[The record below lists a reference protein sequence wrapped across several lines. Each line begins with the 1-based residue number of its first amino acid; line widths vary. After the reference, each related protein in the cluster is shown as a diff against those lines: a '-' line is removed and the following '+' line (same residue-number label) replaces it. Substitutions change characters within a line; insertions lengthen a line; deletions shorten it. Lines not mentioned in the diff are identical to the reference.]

1 MRACSLVVSICLLAG
16 CRPDIAIDQPAPGAM
31 FGHGDPVEVRVTS
44 SASAVEIDGVEA
56 QESGGAFEATVDA
69 ADGLGFVVAEHPGSG
84 AVTVRSW
91 HQGSLAEPAGW
102 SADAIRVR
110 VGGEALCGGEHS
122 VTGLVDGLLTG
133 AELVEYVEDNPM
145 TLAVVGTLTVES
157 AVAPEIQVTLTID
170 EGVVLLNAQLSD
182 VVAQYSADALLWHSD
197 GDATFETITVS
208 GPVDVDSG
216 GATIGDPTVVASDP
230 VVNDSGNLPTD
241 VYDALVNLLSGAI
254 SDAIADATTNAAES
268 VVSELLAQVAPAVGI
283 EFAEPLVQASQLTEV
298 AVGDGGLELIYAASV
313 AAAQPRVASGE
324 QGVLVRSM
332 TAAGAGLGDAVACAG
347 SPLLNP
353 LVFAVWD
360 AGNLDGIAY
369 TKEEL
374 EERGL
379 AELEFPYSLLTT
391 ATLRLDLPPLLE
403 WVDGEPWLHAG
414 GIEATMEVGDI
425 GTAVARTAALVPVK
439 VVADGETSIRMLPD
453 PTRDVQLLGIGFD
466 QLTDLAKTDSV
477 SQVMLTAVPVVL
489 EDVFGSLPT
498 AAVPSFPIQAL
509 DGGEGPTVQVG
520 IEEIVT
526 VEDGWCL
533 RLELLV
539 L

>member
-1 MRACSLVVSICLLAG
+1 MRAHSFATLLCVLAG
-16 CRPDIAIDQPAPGAM
+16 CRPDISIDQPAAGAM
-31 FGHGDPVEVRVTS
+31 IDGGDPVEIRVSS
-44 SASAVEIDGVEA
+44 SARSIEIDGVEA
-56 QESGGAFEATVDA
+56 DKVDGIFHATADA
-69 ADGLGFVVAEHPGSG
+69 VDGLGFVVAEHPGSG
-84 AVTVRSW
+84 AIAVRSW
-91 HQGSLAEPAGW
+91 HQGSLAEPDAW
-102 SADAIRVR
+102 SGDAIRVR
-110 VGGEALCGGEHS
+110 VGGAALSGDGDS
-122 VTGLVDGLLTG
+122 VTGLVDQLLTG

-145 TLAVVGTLTVES
+145 ILAVVGTLTVES
-157 AVAPEIQVTLTID
+157 AVAHEIQVTLTID
-170 EGVVLLNAQLSD
+170 EGVMLINAQLSD

-208 GPVDVDSG
+208 GPVQVDTG

-230 VVNDSGNLPTD
+230 VVNDSGNLPQD

-283 EFAEPLVQASQLTEV
+283 ELAEPLVQASQLTKV
-298 AVGDGGLELIYAASV
+298 AVGDEGLELVYAASV
-313 AAAQPRVASGE
+313 AAAESRVASGT
-324 QGVLVRSM
+324 QGVLVRPM
-332 TAAGAGLGDAVACAG
+332 AAAGAGLGDAVACAG

-353 LVFAVWD
+353 LAFAVWD

-403 WVDGEPWLHAG
+403 WIEGEPWLHAG